1 MKIVVD
7 AFGGDYAPQEI
18 VLGCIEA
25 VKRNPDVN
33 LVLAGDKDQLE
44 KEFMHDMYASERIEI
59 IHAPD
64 IISNNDHPAM
74 AIKNKPSSSIVV
86 AYDYLRKNDD
96 AIGLISAGSTGATLT
111 GAILKLGRIKNV
123 SRPALAPILPT
134 MTGGQVLL
142 CDCLLS
148 ERRCTMNENRID
160 FVKWLRVLIYIAIAR
175 IINTL
180 VGIPAFIP
188 TALTAWIS
196 RILMAGMVFAMF
208 KLSPA
213 NDRYKKTGIQLAV
226 VLVLTI
232 ATELFNTGAVL
243 TLIAGILSIVAEYQE
258 YHGHSELI
266 EEKDHQLSGK
276 WTSLFMWSI
285 VIGLI
290 LGFAS
295 TAAGVLAAVA
305 GVDTETAALVIAAV
319 MMIPEYIIDIFYILY
334 LKKMIALFEED
345 KVSEY
350 DA

>member
-1 MKIVVD
+1 
-7 AFGGDYAPQEI
+7 
-18 VLGCIEA
+18 
-25 VKRNPDVN
+25 
-33 LVLAGDKDQLE
+33 
-44 KEFMHDMYASERIEI
+44 
-59 IHAPD
+59 
-64 IISNNDHPAM
+64 
-74 AIKNKPSSSIVV
+74 
-86 AYDYLRKNDD
+86 
-96 AIGLISAGSTGATLT
+96 
-111 GAILKLGRIKNV
+111 
-123 SRPALAPILPT
+123 
-134 MTGGQVLL
+134 
-142 CDCLLS
+142 
-148 ERRCTMNENRID
+148 MNENRID
-160 FVKWLRVLIYIAIAR
+160 LAKWLRILIYIAIAR

-188 TALTAWIS
+188 TAFTAWIS

-208 KLSPA
+208 KLSPS

-266 EEKDHQLSGK
+266 EEKDHQLSRK

-285 VIGLI
+285 VVGLV

-295 TAAGVLAAVA
+295 TAAGVFAALA
-305 GVDTETAALVIAAV
+305 GVDTEKVAV
-319 MMIPEYIIDIFYILY
+319 MIAVALMIPEYIIDIFYILY
-334 LKKMIALFEED
+334 LKKMISLFEED

>member
-1 MKIVVD
+1 
-7 AFGGDYAPQEI
+7 
-18 VLGCIEA
+18 
-25 VKRNPDVN
+25 
-33 LVLAGDKDQLE
+33 
-44 KEFMHDMYASERIEI
+44 
-59 IHAPD
+59 
-64 IISNNDHPAM
+64 
-74 AIKNKPSSSIVV
+74 
-86 AYDYLRKNDD
+86 
-96 AIGLISAGSTGATLT
+96 
-111 GAILKLGRIKNV
+111 
-123 SRPALAPILPT
+123 
-134 MTGGQVLL
+134 
-142 CDCLLS
+142 
-148 ERRCTMNENRID
+148 MNENRID
-160 FVKWLRVLIYIAIAR
+160 YVKWLRVLIYIAIAR
-175 IINTL
+175 ITNTL

-196 RILMAGMVFAMF
+196 RILMAGMVFVMF
-208 KLSPA
+208 KLAPA
-213 NDRYKKTGIQLAV
+213 NDRYKKTGIQLAI
-226 VLVLTI
+226 VLILTI
-232 ATELFNTGAVL
+232 ATELLNTGAVL

-266 EEKDHQLSGK
+266 EEKDHQLSAK

-285 VIGLI
+285 VVGLI

>member
-1 MKIVVD
+1 
-7 AFGGDYAPQEI
+7 
-18 VLGCIEA
+18 
-25 VKRNPDVN
+25 
-33 LVLAGDKDQLE
+33 
-44 KEFMHDMYASERIEI
+44 
-59 IHAPD
+59 
-64 IISNNDHPAM
+64 
-74 AIKNKPSSSIVV
+74 
-86 AYDYLRKNDD
+86 
-96 AIGLISAGSTGATLT
+96 
-111 GAILKLGRIKNV
+111 
-123 SRPALAPILPT
+123 
-134 MTGGQVLL
+134 
-142 CDCLLS
+142 
-148 ERRCTMNENRID
+148 MNENRID
-160 FVKWLRVLIYIAIAR
+160 YVKWLRVLIYIAIAR
-175 IINTL
+175 ITNTL

-196 RILMAGMVFAMF
+196 RILMAGMVFVMF
-208 KLSPA
+208 KLAPA
-213 NDRYKKTGIQLAV
+213 NDRYKKTGIQLAI

-232 ATELFNTGAVL
+232 STELLNTGAVL

-266 EEKDHQLSGK
+266 EEKDHKLSSK

-305 GVDTETAALVIAAV
+305 GVDTETAALVIAVA